1 MLRRLKVIFL
11 YIKTDLYLI
20 NPSPPPPPSQRLKE
34 PEAGYT
40 VFPGIA
46 PPPRKLIP
54 HLTDPSTLGLPYYC
68 VPHIPPSRLPTVP
81 LITKARVA
89 LVYL

>member
-54 HLTDPSTLGLPYYC
+54 HLTDPSTLGLPYI
-68 VPHIPPSRLPTVP
+68 HTTVYP
-81 LITKARVA
+81 IYHP
-89 LVYL
+89 LVYPLYHS